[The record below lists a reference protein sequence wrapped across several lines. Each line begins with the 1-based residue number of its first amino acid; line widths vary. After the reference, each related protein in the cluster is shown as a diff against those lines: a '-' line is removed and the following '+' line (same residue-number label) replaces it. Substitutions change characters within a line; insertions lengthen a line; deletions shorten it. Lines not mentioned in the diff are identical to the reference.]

1 MTNVLRLAVIAAL
14 LMGAGAI
21 RADDDGYSASAPR
34 SGTDSSSTATT
45 DATTVTPNPQPVV
58 ERGAASMEP
67 GEGID
72 EDPGTG
78 AHQAWVESIWT
89 SP

>member
-1 MTNVLRLAVIAAL
+1 MDMKNVLRLAVIAAL
-14 LMGAGAI
+14 VMGAGGV
-21 RADDDGYSASAPR
+21 RADDDGDAANASQRAMEASSAAPKA
-34 SGTDSSSTATT
+34 GA
-45 DATTVTPNPQPVV
+45 

-78 AHQAWVESIWT
+78 AHQEWVQSIWT

>member
-1 MTNVLRLAVIAAL
+1 MAVKEALRLVVIATL
-14 LMGAGAI
+14 VMGAGTT
-21 RADDDGYSASAPR
+21 RADDDGDSANAPR
-34 SGTDSSSTATT
+34 TATESSSTAPK
-45 DATTVTPNPQPVV
+45 AGA

-72 EDPGTG
+72 EEPGTG
-78 AHQAWVESIWT
+78 AHLAWVQSIWT

>member
-1 MTNVLRLAVIAAL
+1 MATSGG
-14 LMGAGAI
+14 GA
-21 RADDDGYSASAPR
+21 
-34 SGTDSSSTATT
+34 
-45 DATTVTPNPQPVV
+45 

-78 AHQAWVESIWT
+78 AHHQWVESIWT